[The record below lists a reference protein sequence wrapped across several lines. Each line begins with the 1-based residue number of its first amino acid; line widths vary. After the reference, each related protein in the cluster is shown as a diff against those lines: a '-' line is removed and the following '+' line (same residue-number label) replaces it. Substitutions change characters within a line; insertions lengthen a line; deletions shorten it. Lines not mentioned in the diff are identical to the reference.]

1 MSNDG
6 AVFAPMSTPSA
17 PITPGLIVRTCI
29 VAVGIGYNF
38 ALIGPVAISLREVFG
53 VDFAAIGLLT
63 TALLVSHAASQLPSA
78 IPANRYGPLRMVRW
92 AFVLVAAANLLSVV
106 SPAFSVLLLSRL
118 LVGIGTGPIFVGALD
133 GTRRLGGPLLAGIF
147 GGAATLGIG
156 LSIAGGA
163 LLEAAGTPWQST
175 FAVAAGLAVLA
186 VAFGP
191 RDAPDPERG
200 AAKTPTGFG
209 EVFRSGGLWR
219 LVALHSAT
227 FGASLIVAA
236 WIVPHLDEN
245 GAPIFLAGLIGFL
258 LLVANGAGRFVGGA
272 LAARGVGWVWLGP
285 GAALLAAVGL
295 VLLAPA
301 GGPVLALAAG
311 MLVGLGFAFP
321 FSVVFVRAVHVEP
334 RFPAAAIAFVNMS
347 GAVFALAVTP
357 LGGVLL
363 DRGDGW
369 ALFVLLAAF
378 AVFAAALN
386 RRAPGPV

>member
-1 MSNDG
+1 ML
-6 AVFAPMSTPSA
+6 TPSI
-17 PITPGLIVRTCI
+17 PITPGLIARTSI
-29 VAVGIGYNF
+29 VALGIGYNF
-38 ALIGPVAISLREVFG
+38 ALIGPIAISLREVFG

-63 TALLVSHAASQLPSA
+63 TALLVTHAASQLPSA
-78 IPANRYGPLRMVRW
+78 IPANRFGPLRMVRW

-106 SPAFSVLLLSRL
+106 SPVFSVLLISRF
-118 LVGIGTGPIFVGALD
+118 LVGMGTGPVFVGALD
-133 GTRRLGGPLLAGIF
+133 GTRRLGGPFLAGIF

-163 LLEAAGTPWQST
+163 LLDGAGAPWQAT
-175 FAVAAGLAVLA
+175 FLVAAGLATLA
-186 VAFGP
+186 VVFGP

-200 AAKTPTGFG
+200 TVKTPTGFG
-209 EVFRSGGLWR
+209 AVFRAGGLWR
-219 LVALHSAT
+219 LVALHSAS
-227 FGASLIVAA
+227 FGSSLVVAA

-258 LLVANGAGRFVGGA
+258 LLAANGIGRFAGGA
-272 LAARGVGWVWLGP
+272 LAARGVGWFWLAP
-285 GAALLAAVGL
+285 GATLLAAVGL
-295 VLLAPA
+295 IVLAPA
-301 GGPVLALAAG
+301 AGPVVAFLAG

-334 RFPAAAIAFVNMS
+334 RHPAAAIAFVNMS

-363 DRGDGW
+363 DRGAGW
-369 ALFVLLAAF
+369 AIFVLLAAF